1 MSKNRNVMY
10 KGIECTLFENNLA
23 EDSELCVRIIHS
35 KDQNA
40 LITDYSFGL
49 YRAKKTQD
57 ISLCVLFFIT
67 LLPSRSNL
75 FRSTSICRS

>member
-10 KGIECTLFENNLA
+10 KGIECTLFENNRA

-57 ISLCVLFFIT
+57 ISLCVLFFINVC
-67 LLPSRSNL
+67 S
-75 FRSTSICRS
+75 SIVNRLHSAA